1 MLGFTRKF
9 PAPTGGLLSTEPR
22 ERVPETN
29 VFDCNNVFGHRDRI
43 RKVPGY
49 IKIGSTLTGKA
60 LLINDIIQT
69 NGTVVSVA
77 ISAQKLYEF
86 VADWTDRPRGVLSPT
101 GIPYS
106 MMNPVCRPHP

>member
-22 ERVPETN
+22 ERVPETH

-49 IKIGSTLTGKA
+49 IKIGSTLTGKV

-77 ISAQKLYEF
+77 LTDQRFYEY
-86 VADWTDRPRGVLSPT
+86 VADWTNRT
-101 GIPYS
+101 GAVAITAEIPY
-106 MMNPVCRPHP
+106 